1 MEKMDTQH
9 HHVEGAKASPH
20 EMESGKQ
27 CDFYVE
33 DQIAQ
38 LSEEHRQYI
47 LAKHRT
53 LDLEPI
59 PDMTDADPY
68 NWPRWRVRDHD
79 SYRPSHFD
87 NISKMI
93 I

>member
-9 HHVEGAKASPH
+9 HHVEGAKASPQ

-33 DQIAQ
+33 DQIAH

-59 PDMTDADPY
+59 PDMIDADPY